1 MNTSHAIPNM
11 LLREHMFDV
20 PLDHARPNGPTIRI
34 FAREVVNREHDDD
47 DLPWLVFFQGGPG
60 FGAPRP
66 MDNSGWLKRVLQDY
80 RVLLLDQRGTGR
92 STPVN
97 IQTLR
102 RVGNTQEQFE
112 FLRHFR
118 ADAIVNDAEWI
129 RGKLLQDRQ
138 RWTAFGQ
145 SYGGWCIT
153 SYLSQAPQGLEAVI
167 LTGGLPPIHRSADE
181 VYRATY
187 QVVEHKNCRY
197 YQRYPQDEER
207 VQRIARHLVD
217 NDVRLPMGD
226 QLTLR
231 RFQQLGLSFY
241 RSTGYDAVH
250 YLLEN
255 AFVDDGPNPELNY
268 AFLRA
273 FEQQFAFDTNPIF
286 AILHESIYAQHT
298 ATNWAADRVRA
309 EYPQFDSGPGSRI
322 LLTGEMIYPWMFDDI
337 DQLAPYR
344 DVARRLAEFDG
355 WTALY
360 NLDVLQQNEVP
371 LAAIVY
377 YEDMCVAREFSLE
390 TAKSIQGTR
399 VWITNEYEH
408 NGIGVAG
415 ERILDT
421 LIQMVRDN
429 VTFAF

>member
-1 MNTSHAIPNM
+1 MSESQAIPNL
-11 LLREHMFDV
+11 LLREHLFDV
-20 PLDHARPNGPTIRI
+20 PLDHSRPHGPTISI
-34 FAREVVNREHDDD
+34 FAREVVDREHDHD

-66 MDNSGWLKRVLQDY
+66 TDNNGWLKRVLQDY

-102 RVGNTQEQFE
+102 HVGNTQEQFE

-129 RGKLLQDRQ
+129 RGKLSPDR
-138 RWTAFGQ
+138 RWTVFGQ

-153 SYLSQAPQGLEAVI
+153 SYLSQAPQGLEAAL

-187 QVVEHKNCRY
+187 PVVEQKNHRY
-197 YQRYPQDEER
+197 YQRYPQDEEH

-241 RSTGYDAVH
+241 RSTGYDTVH

-255 AFVDDGPNPELNY
+255 AFVNVGPHPEVHY

-286 AILHESIYAQHT
+286 AILHESIYAQQT
-298 ATNWAADRVRA
+298 ATAWAADRVRA
-309 EYPQFDSGPGSRI
+309 EYPQFDRGPDSRI

-337 DQLAPYR
+337 KQLVPYR
-344 DVARRLAEFDG
+344 DVARRLAEFDD
-355 WTALY
+355 WNPLY
-360 NLDVLQQNEVP
+360 NLDVLRQNEVP
-371 LAAIVY
+371 VAAIVY

-390 TAKSIQGTR
+390 TANSIQGTR

-429 VTFAF
+429 VNFAF